1 MNNKNLPSSDDQA
14 LSPRNLRAKWQQQE
28 GPIKFLVIAAAL
40 ALGLLFVVKILPAL
54 VAAMGI
60 GLLVAI
66 LVIPYWVPTIVAFV
80 RKHPSRGAILALN
93 LFLGWT
99 FVGWV
104 VSFVWAVSDN
114 ARGGHQTVVVNTTVV
129 AGSAAPPSSQEQY
142 QVGDVVNGHRFNG
155 ASWIPLQASSASP
168 PPPPFDVA
176 PALPA
181 QPASP
186 RSSEL

>member
-1 MNNKNLPSSDDQA
+1 MNNENLPSADDKA
-14 LSPRNLRAKWQQQE
+14 LSPRNLKAKWQQQE

-40 ALGLLFVVKILPAL
+40 VVGLLFVLKILPAL

-60 GLLVAI
+60 GLLVAL

-114 ARGGHQTVVVNTTVV
+114 ARGGHQTVVVNTTVL

-142 QVGDVVNGHRFNG
+142 RVGDVVNGHRFNG

-168 PPPPFDVA
+168 PPPPLEVA

-181 QPASP
+181 QPAPP